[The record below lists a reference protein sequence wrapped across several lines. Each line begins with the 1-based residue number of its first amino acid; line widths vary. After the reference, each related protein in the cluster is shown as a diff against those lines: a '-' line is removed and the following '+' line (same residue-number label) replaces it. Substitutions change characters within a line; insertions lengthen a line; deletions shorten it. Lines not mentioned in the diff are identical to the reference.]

1 MAARYASLGSTLDT
15 AAMVKKLL
23 DTIPDRLY
31 LAVVGIEQF
40 YDFKKMLFEEALSR
54 MKTFDKRSRRRSQV
68 GDERR
73 DDQLMLI
80 EAEWQARQ
88 KLKKSSIGKCF
99 NCGVRGH
106 FTRDCHQPKKEE
118 ALLTN
123 ADEEATLL

>member
-23 DTIPDRLY
+23 DTVPDRLY

-40 YDFKKMLFEEALSR
+40 YDFKKMLFEEVLSR
-54 MKTFDKRSRRRSQV
+54 MKAFDKRSRRRSQA
-68 GDERR
+68 GDKRC
-73 DDQLMLI
+73 DDQLMLT

-88 KLKKSSIGKCF
+88 KLKKSSIGRCF
-99 NCGVRGH
+99 NCSVRSH
-106 FTRDCHQPKKEE
+106 FTRDCRQPKKEK
-118 ALLTN
+118 AWLAN